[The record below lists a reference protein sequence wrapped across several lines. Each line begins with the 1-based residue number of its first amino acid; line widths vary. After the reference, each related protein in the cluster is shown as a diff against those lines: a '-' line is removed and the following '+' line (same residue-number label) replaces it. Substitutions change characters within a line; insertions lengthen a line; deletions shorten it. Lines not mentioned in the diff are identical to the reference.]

1 MELLQQLQELALC
14 LLVGYIIPTAICIVF
29 AFVYHHENP
38 FKKESKTHDFTFAPV
53 ANFVCAVI
61 IVCAFIPH
69 EIWWV
74 VKKQFKK
81 IKEWTRKVLFN

>member
-1 MELLQQLQELALC
+1 MLNELKELAFC
-14 LLVGYIIPTAICIVF
+14 VTWFYIIPTVICILFAVF
-29 AFVYHHENP
+29 HHKENP

-53 ANFVCAVI
+53 ANIVCAVI

-69 EIWWV
+69 EIWWA

-81 IKEWTRKVLFN
+81 IKEWTRKVLSN